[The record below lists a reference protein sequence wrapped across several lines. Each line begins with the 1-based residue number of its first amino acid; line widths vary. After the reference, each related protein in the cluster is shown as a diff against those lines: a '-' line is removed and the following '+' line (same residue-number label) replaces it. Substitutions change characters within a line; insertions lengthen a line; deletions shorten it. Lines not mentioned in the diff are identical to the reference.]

1 MNANTNITNS
11 SVKGM
16 TVLTLYTILF
26 DVSFQFD
33 DMPIP
38 DCVYISG

>member
-1 MNANTNITNS
+1 MNAKTNITNS
-11 SVKGM
+11 RVNGI
-16 TVLTLYTILF
+16 TVLTLYTILL

-33 DMPIP
+33 EIPIP